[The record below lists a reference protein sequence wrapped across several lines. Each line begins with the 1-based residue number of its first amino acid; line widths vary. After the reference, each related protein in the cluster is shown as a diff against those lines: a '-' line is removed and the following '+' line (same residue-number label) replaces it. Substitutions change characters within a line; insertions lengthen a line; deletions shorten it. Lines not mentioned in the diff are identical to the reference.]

1 VAPEAT
7 APPGTECDEDWIRL
21 PASDDDVRVRAV
33 ALAARAARHD
43 PHPQVNGDGRISFR
57 DRWVAL
63 SHTEEMIARALA
75 ENFGDVVSLTGGQGR
90 APMTSNALR
99 VHVAR
104 LRKRIRPLGLVV
116 RTVHGRGY
124 VLERG

>member
-1 VAPEAT
+1 
-7 APPGTECDEDWIRL
+7 
-21 PASDDDVRVRAV
+21 
-33 ALAARAARHD
+33 
-43 PHPQVNGDGRISFR
+43 
-57 DRWVAL
+57 
-63 SHTEEMIARALA
+63 
-75 ENFGDVVSLTGGQGR
+75 
-90 APMTSNALR
+90 MTSNALR